1 MSGAGSRDVQA
12 PAGPHESSHRERRAF
27 FTIGHST
34 RSIDEFT
41 ALLREAGVE
50 TVADVRKMPRS
61 RANPQFNIDVLP
73 DELGNRQVGYRHI
86 AALGGLR
93 GRSADMPTSP
103 NTLWRNRSFRNY
115 ADYALTPPFRAGLT
129 ELIQLGQAR
138 TCAIMCSEVLWWRCH
153 RRIIA
158 DYLLADGATVF
169 HVLGSNDI
177 QPAVLTDGARRVA
190 GGLVYGTP
198 DTLASR

>member
-1 MSGAGSRDVQA
+1 MNGVGSRDLRA
-12 PAGPHESSHRERRAF
+12 FAGLHKSSDRARRAF

-50 TVADVRKMPRS
+50 SVVDVRKMPRS
-61 RANPQFNIDVLP
+61 RANPQFNIDILP
-73 DELGNRQVGYRHI
+73 DELRDRQVGYHHI

-93 GRSADMPTSP
+93 GRSPDVPTSL
-103 NTLWRNRSFRNY
+103 NNLWRNRSFRNY
-115 ADYALTPPFRAGLT
+115 ADYALTPPFRGGLT
-129 ELIQLGQAR
+129 ELIRLGQAR

-158 DYLLADGATVF
+158 DYLLAEGAMVF
-169 HVLGSNDI
+169 HILGLDDI
-177 QPAVLTDGARRVA
+177 QPAVLTRGARPVA
-190 GGLVYGTP
+190 QGLLYEATENGG
-198 DTLASR
+198 S